1 MSIEIAYVNSKNI
14 YEEFENNPCSLKR
27 IMGIVT
33 RQGTRKISSC
43 PLKSDLKYFKE
54 KGDKQAHI
62 QNHLGPIESP
72 QSNLI

>member
-1 MSIEIAYVNSKNI
+1 MNSKTYI
-14 YEEFENNPCSLKR
+14 YEEFENNHCSLQR
-27 IMGIVT
+27 IKGIVAK
-33 RQGTRKISSC
+33 QGIRKILSC
-43 PLKSDLKYFKE
+43 PLKSNLKYFKE